1 MDIRDIIKGKDLKVA
16 LRDLSTYV
24 VDTFGKPS
32 YITESSSMRLF
43 SYPKY
48 DISFRVDTISYE
60 LSLAIQSYDSRV
72 NNYIK
77 AAGVVYD
84 FKEFR
89 DAVEMLTEDDCAY
102 KEARFEAVSG

>member
-1 MDIRDIIKGKDLKVA
+1 MDIRDIIKGKDLKTA
-16 LRDLSTYV
+16 LNDLEDYV
-24 VDTFGKPS
+24 VGTFGQPAHFHHS
-32 YITESSSMRLF
+32 ATIRLY

-48 DISFRVDTISYE
+48 DISFRVDTITYE

-77 AAGVVYD
+77 TAGVVYD